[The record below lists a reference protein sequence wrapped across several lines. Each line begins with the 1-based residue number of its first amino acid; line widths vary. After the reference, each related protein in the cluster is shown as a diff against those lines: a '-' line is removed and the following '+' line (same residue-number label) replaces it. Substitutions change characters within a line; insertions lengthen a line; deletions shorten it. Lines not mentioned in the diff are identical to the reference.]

1 VVIAIGGLLTA
12 AYVFTVLASAM
23 ATPEAPV
30 TLAPVSRSRE
40 AIVLALAVLS
50 AVLGV
55 AALAPLDLV
64 LTGRDFAAG
73 GAR

>member
-1 VVIAIGGLLTA
+1 
-12 AYVFTVLASAM
+12 M
-23 ATPEAPV
+23 
-30 TLAPVSRSRE
+30 APVSRSRE